1 MSLHLFTTPL
11 RRRRALAGAALL
23 GLAGALP
30 GAALAQAAWPSRPL
44 TIVVPF
50 SAGGTTDIL
59 ARILGKALEAELGQP
74 VVIDNKAGAGGNIG
88 AQAAARA
95 TPDGYTLLMGT
106 VGTHAINQALY
117 RSLPY
122 SPLGDFAPVSRVAM
136 VSNLLVAHPSRPYK
150 SVKEL
155 IEHAKANPGKVNF
168 ASSGNGTSIHLSAE
182 LFKTMTGV
190 DMTHV
195 PYKGSAPAVAD
206 LLAGQVDIMFDNLP
220 SVMPHVKAG
229 KLRPIAVTSD
239 KRSPELPDV
248 PTIAEAGVPGYSATS
263 WFALFT
269 HRKAPPETAQ
279 RLSAAVTKVLA
290 QPEVARQMAE
300 QGAIAH
306 PETPAQFESFIQ
318 AEVRKWGDVVKASGA
333 KVD

>member
-1 MSLHLFTTPL
+1 MMTPSSLPSV
-11 RRRRALAGAALL
+11 RRRHALAGAALL
-23 GLAGALP
+23 GLACTLP
-30 GAALAQAAWPSRPL
+30 GAALAQAWPAKPI

-59 ARILGKALEAELGQP
+59 ARILGKGLEGELGQP

-95 TPDGYTLLMGT
+95 APDGYTLLMGT

-122 SPLGDFAPVSRVAM
+122 SPLGDFAPISRVAM
-136 VSNLLVAHPSRPYK
+136 VPNLLVAHPTRPYK
-150 SVKEL
+150 TVKEL
-155 IEHAKANPGKVNF
+155 IDYAKANPGKVNF

-182 LFKTMTGV
+182 LFKTMAQV
-190 DMTHV
+190 NMTHV

-220 SVMPHVKAG
+220 SVMQHVKAG

-239 KRSPELPDV
+239 KRPAELPEV
-248 PTIAEAGVPGYSATS
+248 PTIAEAGVPGYNATS
-263 WFALFT
+263 WFGLFT
-269 HRKAPPETAQ
+269 HRKTPPEVVQ
-279 RLSAAVTKVLA
+279 RLSAAVTKLLA
-290 QPEVARQMAE
+290 QPDIARQMAE
-300 QGAIAH
+300 QGAAAH

-318 AEVRKWGDVVKASGA
+318 AEVRKWGEVVKASGA